1 MLLNQ
6 ILADIK
12 TAMKAR
18 EKSKLA
24 TLRSL
29 HSDVKNEGINKGVDL
44 TDDVVISVLAK
55 NLKQQKDAHSQFDA
69 AGRQD
74 LVTDAQAKIDV
85 YQAYMPQQMDE
96 SEIRTLVEAVVFKLG
111 ASSPK
116 DMGKVMG
123 ALQPQV
129 KGKAD
134 GKLVSTIVKESLA
147 H

>member
-1 MLLNQ
+1 MLLDQ

-12 TAMKAR
+12 IAMKAR
-18 EKSKLA
+18 EKSKLS

-29 HSDVKNEGINKGVDL
+29 HSDVKNEGINKGIDL

-55 NLKQQKDAHSQFDA
+55 NLKQQKDAYSQFDA

-74 LVTDAQAKIDV
+74 LVTDAQAKIEI

-96 SEIRTLVEAVVFKLG
+96 SEIRVLVEAVVSKLG

-123 ALQPQV
+123 ALQSQV

-134 GKLVSTIVKESLA
+134 GKLVSTLVKESLA

>member
-1 MLLNQ
+1 MLLDQ

-18 EKSKLA
+18 EKTKLS

-44 TDDVVISVLAK
+44 SDEVVLGVLSK
-55 NLKQQKDAHSQFDA
+55 NLKQQKDAYEQFDT

-74 LVTDAQAKIDV
+74 LVADAQAKIEI

-96 SEIRTLVEAVVFKLG
+96 AEIRALVEAVVSKLG

-134 GKLVSTIVKESLA
+134 GKLVSTLVKESLA

>member
-123 ALQPQV
+123 AL
-129 KGKAD
+129 KSKHAD
-134 GKLVSTIVKESLA
+134 TIDFSKVSSILKELLN
-147 H
+147 